1 MLYISGCLP
10 LNVHGDLVGPG
21 DIQKQTAQVLA
32 NVKAIADAGGSEVK
46 KIIKTIVSIPGNL
59 ANLVN
64 LFTRFLQV
72 FLKNV
77 DDFPAMNAAYEKFFG
92 DHKPARSTVEVARIP
107 RDVLLEIE
115 AIALYVAGSSYYAS
129 GLGAYS
135 R

>member
-46 KIIKTIVSIPGNL
+46 KIIKTIVNIPGNL

-64 LFTRFLQV
+64 LYTLFYRCSSRTWTTFL
-72 FLKNV
+72 
-77 DDFPAMNAAYEKFFG
+77 P
-92 DHKPARSTVEVARIP
+92 
-107 RDVLLEIE
+107 
-115 AIALYVAGSSYYAS
+115 
-129 GLGAYS
+129 
-135 R
+135 